1 MASRQLCRR
10 PPPRWRQRLQGS
22 SSGRRRRSRW
32 PAWRRTPPPPSQ
44 RYTLLTASLQSAQ
57 KHGVGFPAC
66 QGQPGGGHRRPLL
79 RDVHPCL
86 AASSQPFWKHVT
98 GFAFCQG
105 SCNIT
110 GGISRPAK
118 GPCCQQNINTG
129 LPSIVVPFWT
139 LRRLSAPACRVW
151 PGRIPEIDCRILIL
165 QLSFSCLAWA
175 HN

>member
-1 MASRQLCRR
+1 MAYRQLCRR

-22 SSGRRRRSRW
+22 SSSRRRRSRW

-57 KHGVGFPAC
+57 KHGVGFPSC

-86 AASSQPFWKHVT
+86 AASSHPFWKHVM

-105 SCNIT
+105 SCNVT
-110 GGISRPAK
+110 QASRGQPRALVVSRTSTQ
-118 GPCCQQNINTG
+118 GCLLLWCHSGHFVDCQHLLVVSG
-129 LPSIVVPFWT
+129 LGAY
-139 LRRLSAPACRVW
+139 LRLTAGS
-151 PGRIPEIDCRILIL
+151 
-165 QLSFSCLAWA
+165 SSCS
-175 HN
+175 